1 MYMSG
6 GDMKKLTLTTLRQQI
21 FQIADEVLVTGV
33 PVSIERNGKTLLLSP
48 ATPTKQ
54 AKHLKLK
61 RRKLIN
67 GDAESLV
74 SEKVG
79 EWREPQNLA

>member
-1 MYMSG
+1 
-6 GDMKKLTLTTLRQQI
+6 MKKLTLTTLRQQI

-48 ATPTKQ
+48 ASPIKQ
-54 AKHLKLK
+54 SRQLKLK
-61 RRKLIN
+61 HRKLIN
-67 GDAESLV
+67 GDAEALV
-74 SEKVG
+74 TEKVG